1 MMLTF
6 TVAANSADCLSASCL
21 FVPEI
26 ITQQD
31 TVKPKITL
39 QDTVKPEIILQDTV
53 KPKITQQ
60 DTTKSEITLQ
70 DTVKPKTTQQD
81 TVKLDKK
88 EKKTKINRVSSKRV
102 TFASFDQHYER
113 ALKYYNNKQWLS
125 AAGLFEELYP
135 LSLGTPRADTI
146 LFLFADSY
154 YQNGD
159 FNMAA
164 FHYRDYV
171 KRYPN
176 TEHTED
182 AFFRCITAI
191 YKTSPEYYLD
201 QTNTNYAIE
210 QITAFLQAYPNST
223 HVEEC
228 NTMLDDLQLK
238 LARKDLEILKLYYNT
253 DHYEACQVAAKNFF
267 NKYAYSPLMPEAVY
281 YLILNNYEFAKKSTE
296 RKKEGRLK
304 TCLESCEKMRINY
317 PESIYMK
324 EVEKISQDVTKQL
337 QKYKVKTS

>member
-1 MMLTF
+1 MAKKTYNLLVIILLAF
-6 TVAANSADCLSASCL
+6 TVTANAADRIGASCL
-21 FVPEI
+21 FMPEG
-26 ITQQD
+26 
-31 TVKPKITL
+31 
-39 QDTVKPEIILQDTV
+39 
-53 KPKITQQ
+53 ITQQ
-60 DTTKSEITLQ
+60 DTTKPQ
-70 DTVKPKTTQQD
+70 
-81 TVKLDKK
+81 KK
-88 EKKTKINRVSSKRV
+88 EKKSKISRVSNKRV

-146 LFLFADSY
+146 LFLFADCY

-159 FNMAA
+159 YNMAA

-176 TEHTED
+176 SEHTED

-201 QTNTNYAIE
+201 QYNTQYAIE
-210 QITAFLQAYPNST
+210 QISAFLQAYPNNS

-228 NTMLDDLQLK
+228 NMMLDNLRLK

-253 DHYEACQVAAKNFF
+253 DHYEACQIAAKNFF
-267 NKYAYSPLMPEAVY
+267 NEYAYSPLMPEAVY
-281 YLILNNYEFAKKSTE
+281 YLVLNNYEYAKKSTE
-296 RKKEGRLK
+296 RKKEERLK
-304 TCLESCEKMRINY
+304 ACLESCVRMRLHY
-317 PESIYMK
+317 PDSPYMK
-324 EVEKISQDVTKQL
+324 EVEKISQDVSKQL
-337 QKYKVKTS
+337 LKYKSTTS